1 MDIQQL
7 NPEDFKSDQMVRW
20 CAGCGDHAILSSVLK
35 ALPQIGVK
43 HEDVVFVSGIG
54 CSSRFPYYV
63 NTYGFHGIH
72 GRAMAVASGVKASNP
87 NLSVWVIT
95 GDGDGLA
102 IGGNHFIHLVRRDID
117 VNLILFN
124 NRIYGLTK
132 GQYSPTSK
140 LGAVTKTSPFG
151 TIEQPFKPGG
161 ITIGANG
168 TFFARSI
175 DSMPKITTEILMEAA
190 QHKGASI
197 TEVLQNC
204 VIYNDQTFADI
215 TDRDHRDDRLIML
228 KHGEPMI
235 FGKNQDKGLIL
246 KNDQLQVVQ
255 LGENGVTERD
265 LLVHDAHSEFAGIHL
280 MLANMDFPRYPVAI
294 GVIRSYQA
302 AKPYDTKMTEQIES
316 VRATSKIK
324 TVKDLFY
331 SGSTWE
337 VK

>member
-1 MDIQQL
+1 MDIEQL
-7 NPEDFKSDQMVRW
+7 KPEDFKSDQMVRW

-35 ALPQIGVK
+35 ALPQIGYK
-43 HEDVVFVSGIG
+43 HEDIVFVSGIG

-72 GRAMAVASGVKASNP
+72 GRAMAVASGVKTSNP
-87 NLSVWVIT
+87 HLSVWIIT

-140 LGAVTKTSPFG
+140 QGSVTKTSPFG

-168 TFFARSI
+168 TFFARTI
-175 DSMPKITTEILMEAA
+175 DSMPRISTEILLEAA
-190 QHKGASI
+190 RHKGTSI

-204 VIYNDQTFADI
+204 VIYNDMTFGDI
-215 TDRDHRDDRLIML
+215 TDRDNRDDRIIML

-235 FGKNQDKGLIL
+235 YGKNQDKGLL
-246 KNDQLQVVQ
+246 MKNNELYVVQ
-255 LGENGVTERD
+255 LGENGISEKD
-265 LLVHDAHSEFAGIHL
+265 LLVHDARTEFAGIHL
-280 MLANMDFPRYPVAI
+280 LLANMDYPKYPVAL
-294 GVIRSYQA
+294 GVIRACEAPKSY
-302 AKPYDTKMTEQIES
+302 DVKMEDQIE
-316 VRATSKIK
+316 AINEKSKIHS
-324 TVKDLFY
+324 VHDLLY
-331 SGSTWE
+331 AGSTWE

>member
-1 MDIQQL
+1 MDVQVL
-7 NPEDFKSDQMVRW
+7 KAEDFKSDQMVRW

-35 ALPQIGVK
+35 ALPQIGYK

-72 GRAMAVASGVKASNP
+72 GRAMAVASGVKTANP
-87 NLSVWVIT
+87 NLSVWIIT

-132 GQYSPTSK
+132 GQYSPTSTQ
-140 LGAVTKTSPFG
+140 GSVTKTSPFG

-168 TFFARSI
+168 TFFARTI
-175 DSMPKITTEILMEAA
+175 DSMPKVSTEILLEAA
-190 QHKGASI
+190 KHKGTSI

-204 VIYNDQTFADI
+204 VIYNDMTFGDI
-215 TDRDHRDDRLIML
+215 TDRDNRDDRIIML

-235 FGKNQDKGLIL
+235 FGKNQDKGLL
-246 KNDQLQVVQ
+246 MKDNELHVVH
-255 LGENGVTERD
+255 LGENGISAKD
-265 LLVHDAHSEFAGIHL
+265 LLVHDAKTEFAGIHL
-280 MLANMDFPRYPVAI
+280 LLANMDYPKYPVAL
-294 GVIRSYQA
+294 GVIRGCEATKSY
-302 AKPYDTKMTEQIES
+302 DVKMDDHIE
-316 VRATSKIK
+316 TIHEKSKIH
-324 TVKDLFY
+324 TMNDLLY

>member
-1 MDIQQL
+1 
-7 NPEDFKSDQMVRW
+7 MVRW

-35 ALPQIGVK
+35 ALPQIGYK
-43 HEDVVFVSGIG
+43 HEDIVFVSGIG

-72 GRAMAVASGVKASNP
+72 GRAMAVASGVKTSNP
-87 NLSVWVIT
+87 HLCVWVIT

-140 LGAVTKTSPFG
+140 QGSVTKTSPYG

-168 TFFARSI
+168 TFFARTI
-175 DSMPKITTEILMEAA
+175 DSMPKISTEILLQAA
-190 QHKGASI
+190 RHKGTSI

-204 VIYNDQTFADI
+204 VIYNDMTFGDI
-215 TDRDHRDDRLIML
+215 TDRDNRDDRIIML

-235 FGKNQDKGLIL
+235 YGKNQDKGLL
-246 KNDQLQVVQ
+246 MKDNELHVVQ
-255 LGENGVTERD
+255 LGENGISEKD
-265 LLVHDAHSEFAGIHL
+265 LLVHDAHTEFAGIHL
-280 MLANMDFPRYPVAI
+280 LLANMDYPKYPVAL
-294 GVIRSYQA
+294 GVIRACEAPKSY
-302 AKPYDTKMTEQIES
+302 DVKMEDQIEL
-316 VRATSKIK
+316 VYEKSKIHSIH
-324 TVKDLFY
+324 DLLY

>member
-1 MDIQQL
+1 MDVQIL
-7 NPEDFKSDQMVRW
+7 KAEDFKSDQMVRW

-35 ALPQIGVK
+35 ALPQIGYK

-72 GRAMAVASGVKASNP
+72 GRAMAVASGVKTANP
-87 NLSVWVIT
+87 KLSVWVIT

-117 VNLILFN
+117 VNLVLFN

-140 LGAVTKTSPFG
+140 QGSITKTSPFG

-161 ITIGANG
+161 ITIGSNG
-168 TFFARSI
+168 TFFARTI
-175 DSMPKITTEILMEAA
+175 DSMPKISTDILLEAA
-190 QHKGASI
+190 RHKGTSI

-204 VIYNDQTFADI
+204 VIYNDMTFGDI
-215 TDRDHRDDRLIML
+215 TDRDNRDDRIIML

-235 FGKNQDKGLIL
+235 FGKNQDKGLL
-246 KNDQLQVVQ
+246 MKDNQLQVVQ
-255 LGENGVTERD
+255 LGENGITEKD
-265 LLVHDAHSEFAGIHL
+265 LLVHDAKTEFAGIHL
-280 MLANMDFPRYPVAI
+280 LLANMDYPKYPVAL
-294 GVIRSYQA
+294 GVIRACEA
-302 AKPYDTKMTEQIES
+302 AKSYDVKMEDQIEVIGEKS
-316 VRATSKIK
+316 RIHTM
-324 TVKDLFY
+324 KDLLY

>member
-1 MDIQQL
+1 MDVKVL
-7 NPEDFKSDQMVRW
+7 KAEDFKSDQMVRW

-35 ALPQIGVK
+35 ALPQIGYK

-72 GRAMAVASGVKASNP
+72 GRAMAVASGVKTSNP
-87 NLSVWVIT
+87 NLSVWIIT

-132 GQYSPTSK
+132 GQYSPTSRQ
-140 LGAVTKTSPFG
+140 GSVTKTSPFG
-151 TIEQPFKPGG
+151 TIEHPFKPGG

-168 TFFARSI
+168 TFFARTI
-175 DSMPKITTEILMEAA
+175 DSMPKISTEILLEAA
-190 QHKGASI
+190 KHKGTSI

-204 VIYNDQTFADI
+204 VIYNDQTFGDI
-215 TDRDHRDDRLIML
+215 TDRDNRDDRIIML

-235 FGKNQDKGLIL
+235 FGKNQDKGLMMKDNEL
-246 KNDQLQVVQ
+246 HVVQ
-255 LGENGVTERD
+255 LGEDGISASD
-265 LLVHDAHSEFAGIHL
+265 LLVHDAKTEFAGIHL
-280 MLANMDFPRYPVAI
+280 LLANMDYPNYPVAL
-294 GVIRSYQA
+294 GVIRACEA
-302 AKPYDTKMTEQIES
+302 AKSYDIKMEEQIEIIHEK
-316 VRATSKIK
+316 SKIH
-324 TVKDLFY
+324 TIHDLLH

>member
-1 MDIQQL
+1 MDIEQL
-7 NPEDFKSDQMVRW
+7 KPEDFKSDQMVRW

-35 ALPQIGVK
+35 ALPQIGYK

-72 GRAMAVASGVKASNP
+72 GRAMAVASGVKTSNP
-87 NLSVWVIT
+87 NLCVWVIT

-140 LGAVTKTSPFG
+140 QGSVTKTSPYG

-168 TFFARSI
+168 TFFARTI
-175 DSMPKITTEILMEAA
+175 DSMPKISTEILLEAA
-190 QHKGASI
+190 KHKGTSI

-204 VIYNDQTFADI
+204 VIYNDQTFGDI
-215 TDRDHRDDRLIML
+215 TDRDNRDDRIIML

-235 FGKNQDKGLIL
+235 FGKNQDKGLMMKDYDL
-246 KNDQLQVVQ
+246 HVVQ
-255 LGENGVTERD
+255 LGENGISEKD
-265 LLVHDAHSEFAGIHL
+265 LLVHDAHTEFAGIHL
-280 MLANMDFPRYPVAI
+280 LLACMDYPKYPVAL
-294 GVIRSYQA
+294 GVIRACEALKSY
-302 AKPYDTKMTEQIES
+302 DLKMAEQIE
-316 VRATSKIK
+316 VVHEKSKIHSMH
-324 TVKDLFY
+324 DLMY

>member
-1 MDIQQL
+1 MDVQIL
-7 NPEDFKSDQMVRW
+7 KAEDFKSDQMVRW

-35 ALPQIGVK
+35 ALPQIGYK
-43 HEDVVFVSGIG
+43 HEDIVFVSGIG

-72 GRAMAVASGVKASNP
+72 GRAMAVASGVKTSNP
-87 NLSVWVIT
+87 DLSVWIIT

-140 LGAVTKTSPFG
+140 QGSVTKTSPFG

-168 TFFARSI
+168 TFFARTI
-175 DSMPKITTEILMEAA
+175 DSMPKISTDILLEAA
-190 QHKGASI
+190 KHKGTAI

-204 VIYNDQTFADI
+204 VIYNDMTFGDI
-215 TDRDHRDDRLIML
+215 TDRDNRDDRIIML

-235 FGKNQDKGLIL
+235 FGKNQDKGLMMKDNEIH
-246 KNDQLQVVQ
+246 VVQ
-255 LGENGVTERD
+255 LGVNGIGVED
-265 LLVHDAHSEFAGIHL
+265 LMVHDAHTEFAGIHL
-280 MLANMDFPRYPVAI
+280 LLANMDYPNYPVAL
-294 GVIRSYQA
+294 GVIRACESTRSY
-302 AKPYDTKMTEQIES
+302 DLKMEDQIGAIHEKS
-316 VRATSKIK
+316 RIK
-324 TVKDLFY
+324 SMNDLLY